1 MSKHFLI
8 TGGTGFLGS
17 NLVKELSLNKI
28 KLSIVIR
35 PESSMARLDSIS
47 RDLNFVLIDNL
58 DLFFRENKIDGII
71 HLATNYG
78 RKGEN
83 LNDIINSNLVFPV
96 KLINLAVENDVRF
109 FINTDTSLPRNLNA
123 YSLSKAQFK
132 DWLKQ
137 VSGSLKIVNIVPEY
151 FYGPNDDDTK
161 FITGIINKLDDN
173 VDFIDF
179 TSGIQ
184 QRDFIYI
191 DDIISAYMC
200 VIKNIEDLGSYS
212 EIPVGTSSTISL
224 RSLVELIKGF
234 YQDKKTILNFG
245 KLPLRQGEIMESKAD
260 ITILKSMGWSPAVG
274 IEEGIGKI
282 IDLKNKK

>member
-1 MSKHFLI
+1 MDKHFLI
-8 TGGTGFLGS
+8 TGATGFLGS
-17 NLVKELSLNKI
+17 NLVKELFLNKI

-35 PESSMARLDSIS
+35 PESSIARLGSIS
-47 RDLNFVLIDNL
+47 HDLNFVLTDNL
-58 DLFFRENKIDGII
+58 DLFFRENKIDGVI

-78 RKGEN
+78 RKGED

-96 KLINLAVENDVRF
+96 KLINLAVEHDVRF

-151 FYGPNDDDTK
+151 FYGPNDDNTK
-161 FITGIINKLDDN
+161 FITSIINKLEEN
-173 VDFIDF
+173 ADFIDF

-200 VIKNIEDLGSYS
+200 IIKNIEDLDLYS

-234 YQDKKTILNFG
+234 YQHKKTKLNFG
-245 KLPLRQGEIMESKAD
+245 KLPIRQGEIMESKAN
-260 ITILKSMGWSPAVG
+260 ITILKSMGWFPVVG
-274 IEEGIGKI
+274 IEKGIQKI
-282 IDLKNKK
+282 VDLKNKK